1 MKWLIVLVWYIIA
14 LTLLALV
21 LDMVTAIGAFSGVLL
36 LVAVGLFT
44 GGFYPYSLGF
54 KVVAIWVWVASG
66 IFSILGFVTIGL
78 FIKLLLEQRKRE
90 KHKDWLEG
98 NF

>member
-1 MKWLIVLVWYIIA
+1 MEWLITLAWSIIA
-14 LTLLALV
+14 LIILALV

-44 GGFYPYSLGF
+44 AGFHIYSLEF
-54 KVVAIWVWVASG
+54 KVIAIWVWVASG
-66 IFSILGFVTIGL
+66 IFVVSGFITIGF
-78 FIKLLLEQRKRE
+78 FIRLLLEQRKRE
-90 KHKDWLEG
+90 KHNDWLKG